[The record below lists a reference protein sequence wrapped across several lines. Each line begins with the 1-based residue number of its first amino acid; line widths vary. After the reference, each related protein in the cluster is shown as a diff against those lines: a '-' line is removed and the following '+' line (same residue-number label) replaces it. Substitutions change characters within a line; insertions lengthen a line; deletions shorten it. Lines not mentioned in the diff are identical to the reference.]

1 VLARSDL
8 EALARALEQGARAR
22 PDGADTRRDR
32 RGRRALGAY
41 FTPLPLVEFV
51 VSRTLSARLANPGLA
66 WRDDG
71 SPALRVL
78 DPSAGDGRFLAAAA
92 DFLAEHARA
101 RGHDRDRARAAIL
114 SRCVAGM
121 ELDAEFAAM
130 ARARLPGAT
139 IHCCE
144 ALLRAPA
151 EIRDVDIVIGNP
163 PYLRSI
169 HMARSHPALW
179 TALQG
184 RYAATSHGE
193 WDLYAAF
200 IEQAL
205 DWTAPGGLVGLVV
218 PSRWFTAA
226 FACKL
231 REKLGRARAVR
242 ALIDFGAAQIFSGA
256 TTYAAVVFLGRA
268 RCDRVAVARR
278 TEAGWQCGRVQ
289 AATLTALPWRL
300 SVGSRRTLVDRLSRA
315 APALGEVA
323 RIAKGAGTNADRVYL
338 LERARRHGLH
348 GRHVRGWSRAAGDFV
363 DIEATACRPC
373 ARGRDVRAFG
383 QITGAVQCIVPYDPD
398 GALWSAGRLAEHPRL
413 AAYLAAHRDS
423 LAARERGKYGD
434 ALYYRFGRPQ
444 NMAYLAEAM
453 PKIVVPDVAR
463 AGRALLDDT
472 GAMVLDSAYAIRL
485 LPAARDHDLHV
496 LLAVLNSPIVSFWLT
511 ETGVPLRGGYVRL
524 KTAYLASLPLPR
536 PGPATA
542 RLRALVARGCTGG
555 SVDIAA
561 VHDAVRCA
569 YDIDSTTWQ
578 AMVATDADM
587 DTAAGSAKRRGQA
600 PVRSDQREPDQ
611 TAPDLTER

>member
-1 VLARSDL
+1 VLAQSDL
-8 EALARALEQGARAR
+8 EALARALEEDARGR
-22 PDGADTRRDR
+22 PDGADSRRDR
-32 RGRRALGAY
+32 RGRRAQGAY
-41 FTPLPLVEFV
+41 FTPAPLVDFV
-51 VSRTLSARLANPGLA
+51 VSRTLAARLADPGLA
-66 WRDDG
+66 WRHDG

-92 DFLAEHARA
+92 DFLADHARA
-101 RGHDRDRARAAIL
+101 RGHHRDQARAAIL
-114 SRCVAGM
+114 DRCIVGM
-121 ELDAEFAAM
+121 EIDPEFAAM
-130 ARARLPGAT
+130 ARARLGAGAT

-151 EIRDVDIVIGNP
+151 EIRDIDVVIGNP
-163 PYLRSI
+163 PYRRSI

-179 TALQG
+179 TAIQG

-205 DWTAPGGLVGLVV
+205 DWTAPGGHVGLIV

-231 REKLGRARAVR
+231 REKLGRAGAVR
-242 ALIDFGAAQIFSGA
+242 ALIDFGAAQIFTGA
-256 TTYAAVVFLGRA
+256 TTYAAVVFLSRA
-268 RCDRVAVARR
+268 RCERVAVARR
-278 TEAGWQCGRVQ
+278 TDTGWHCGRVQ

-300 SVGSRRTLVDRLSRA
+300 SVGPRRTLMDRLSRS
-315 APALGEVA
+315 APTLGEVA
-323 RIAKGAGTNADRVYL
+323 RIAKGAGTNADRVYV
-338 LERARRHGLH
+338 LERVRRH
-348 GRHVRGWSRAAGDFV
+348 GRHVRGWSRAANQYV
-363 DIEATACRPC
+363 DIEAVACRPC

-398 GALWSAGRLAEHPRL
+398 GALWSAQRLAEHPLL
-413 AAYLAAHRDS
+413 AAYLAAHKHA
-423 LAARERGKYGD
+423 LMARERGKYGD
-434 ALYYRFGRPQ
+434 ALYHRFGRPQ
-444 NMAYLAEAM
+444 NMAYLADAR

-463 AGRALLDDT
+463 SGRALLDDT

-496 LLAVLNSPIVSFWLT
+496 LLAVLNSPIVAFWLQ

-536 PGPATA
+536 PGPDTE
-542 RLRALVARGCTGG
+542 RLRALVAGATGED
-555 SVDIAA
+555 VDIAA

-569 YDIDSTTWQ
+569 YAIDPTTWQ
-578 AMVATDADM
+578 AMVTTSAATDAAIDS
-587 DTAAGSAKRRGQA
+587 G
-600 PVRSDQREPDQ
+600 P
-611 TAPDLTER
+611 TER